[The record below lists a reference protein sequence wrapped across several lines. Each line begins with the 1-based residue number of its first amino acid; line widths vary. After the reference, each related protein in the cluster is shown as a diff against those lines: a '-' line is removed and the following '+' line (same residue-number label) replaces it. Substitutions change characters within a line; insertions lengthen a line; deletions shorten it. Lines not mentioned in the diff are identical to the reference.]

1 MNTQLRGAKL
11 TSERV
16 LVLDNNIEAAN
27 STTYH
32 DDENIASYTNGVYNI
47 EKGQVGFLC
56 KDDDYFNYLLEDSSS
71 LKDFDKVKKF
81 TIIQGTGKTSI
92 SDLSGHGYQ
101 EQPYI
106 ESLVI
111 DKRFPVYFDKAY
123 VVNEMY
129 HTVKLTGYNG
139 LGGKTLHK
147 ININQSGV
155 KLQHQNSMEMK
166 DGFSV
171 SYLTPDYTTL
181 GTAAANAKNDIY
193 TNLAYKANLQSQ
205 AVSYMPSFNGG
216 QPFVAFV
223 MDVGGGTSQ
232 LVDGTTYS
240 NQPTV
245 AQVIAA
251 STTNAKRIPFMYIK
265 RNGVGV
271 MQYFDVT
278 TALRESLARAVADG
292 VLTSGTT
299 FKIIDLG
306 GALSLS
312 TIDQILFVALDSK
325 LAIKEDME
333 AAVKTQIFITAPQ
346 LADATPTVTIG
357 SPSYEGQG
365 KGRQW
370 LIRWKSNAKNDVY
383 TAQNYGYNYS
393 FIQMPDYVKSATNYN
408 VFTLLHG
415 QEVDDFSPNDEHY
428 YATFLLVPNMIP
440 LTIATPGTGNNAWAQ
455 VDENGTIV
463 SVYFTTGGSGGS
475 GAVTVPAIYGG
486 SGAVLAPTYS
496 GGGLTALAITS
507 GGTGYSNIAPI
518 GSVGNVS
525 LDKVVEALTD
535 YVGATVTAANGWN
548 LESADPTFA

>member
-240 NQPTV
+240 NHPTV

-440 LTIATPGTGNNAWAQ
+440 LTIATPGTGNKAWAQ

>member
-1 MNTQLRGAKL
+1 
-11 TSERV
+11 
-16 LVLDNNIEAAN
+16 VLDNNIEAAN

-440 LTIATPGTGNNAWAQ
+440 LTIATPGTGNKAWAQ

>member
-383 TAQNYGYNYS
+383 TAQNYGYNYN

-440 LTIATPGTGNNAWAQ
+440 LTIATPGTGNKAWAQ

>member
-139 LGGKTLHK
+139 LGSKTLHK

-440 LTIATPGTGNNAWAQ
+440 LTIATPGTGNKAWAQ